1 MAIKPGVLCTLRKDK
16 LIDTQNGFV
25 DTFNWVVSAVN
36 NLKGGENCEV
46 NWTAPDTP
54 QIEVNSEPYKPSED
68 SGGGGSGEVDFTGTT
83 GQTDSASSFTFQ
95 SASNSN
101 VQVTCSGT
109 TITIGVYYI

>member
-46 NWTAPDTP
+46 NWTAPDIP
-54 QIEVNSEPYKPSED
+54 QIEVNSEPFKPSED
-68 SGGGGSGEVDFTGTT
+68 SGSGNVDFKGTT
-83 GQTDSASSFTFQ
+83 GQTDSASSFTFE

-101 VQVTCSGT
+101 VQVTCNGT